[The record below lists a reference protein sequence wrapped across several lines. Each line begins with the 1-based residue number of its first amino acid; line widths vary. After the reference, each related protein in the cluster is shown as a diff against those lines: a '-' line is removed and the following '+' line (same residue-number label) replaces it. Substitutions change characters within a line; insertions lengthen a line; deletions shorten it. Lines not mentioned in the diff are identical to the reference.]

1 MNTNT
6 QSKLTFVLLPLYMV
20 VCYLNYISI
29 TGTYSYTVSLFKF
42 IVFRSNNYTYYSCT
56 CLFIYSLLYTF
67 ILIPF
72 LVYTIPYCI
81 RSLLLVS
88 FRCSAHLTC
97 GAGCDFESPGT
108 IHHSTC
114 SVQIILPTGSNDLS
128 CFSDCW

>member
-56 CLFIYSLLYTF
+56 CLFIYSLSYTF

-88 FRCSAHLTC
+88 FRRSGYLARSSCC
-97 GAGCDFESPGT
+97 EFESAGT
-108 IHHSTC
+108 DHHRTC